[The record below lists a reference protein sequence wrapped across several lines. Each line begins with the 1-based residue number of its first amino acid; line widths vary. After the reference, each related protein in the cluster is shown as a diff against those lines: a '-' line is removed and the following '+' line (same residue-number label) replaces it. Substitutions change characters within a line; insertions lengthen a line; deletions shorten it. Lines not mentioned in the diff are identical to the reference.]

1 MTGGDLILLR
11 PLWLVGIPAALFLGA
26 LAARSAHGL
35 AAWQRITD
43 PALLAAL
50 RARGQVT
57 EPTRDPAPWLLAMAA
72 ALAWSLFLKAMT
84 RLAVCVCEWVVSG
97 RWRADTV
104 PGC

>member
-1 MTGGDLILLR
+1 M
-11 PLWLVGIPAALFLGA
+11 ALFLGA

-57 EPTRDPAPWLLAMAA
+57 EPTRDPPPWLLAMAA
-72 ALAWSLFLKAMT
+72 ALGEAT
-84 RLAVCVCEWVVSG
+84 RRFAVDMG
-97 RWRADTV
+97 F
-104 PGC
+104 G